1 MHFNTSDFCNK
12 LIASLRPVFH
22 VLHVSRP
29 QVPHLASPSA
39 NSMYTLPSVPV
50 PMSHLFLHCEATRAN
65 RSRWILQ

>member
-50 PMSHLFLHCEATRAN
+50 PMSHSHFYTQPTCH
-65 RSRWILQ
+65 IF